1 VRQWLTARW
10 GGWGSGERGG
20 QAAVEGPGPFI
31 YSALAKRP
39 SPPTLGTTAAA
50 AAAAVWV
57 VGETASVTVR
67 LSVCALS

>member
-1 VRQWLTARW
+1 
-10 GGWGSGERGG
+10 
-20 QAAVEGPGPFI
+20 VEGPGPFI